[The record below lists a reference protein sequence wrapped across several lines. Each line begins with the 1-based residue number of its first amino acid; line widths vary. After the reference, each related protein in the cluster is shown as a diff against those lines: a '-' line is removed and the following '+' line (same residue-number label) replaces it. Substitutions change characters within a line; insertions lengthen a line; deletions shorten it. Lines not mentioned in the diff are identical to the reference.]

1 LRNYTA
7 RCRRMVRGAEEQ
19 ETNDNFIMQEI
30 KRNKI
35 WSINYIAGD
44 FEADSAVKEIAEATG
59 LSEICARLIRNR
71 GFKTPD
77 QAKKFLNNEEAILH
91 DPYLLKDIVPAIE
104 RIKTAI
110 EAKET
115 IAIYGD
121 YDVDGVTSVSM
132 LYLYLNAQNGGKI
145 GYYIPSREGEG
156 YGLSKGAIDKL
167 AAKGVNLIITV
178 DTGITAYE
186 EAIYAKSLGIDMV
199 VTDHHECR
207 EELPECC
214 AVVNPHRHDCTY
226 PFTELAGV
234 GVVFKLICAYEI
246 MKCREIGES
255 DILGV
260 RRICN
265 EYADLVAI
273 GTIADVMP
281 IIDENRLIVTL
292 GLSMISN
299 TKRLGLA
306 ALIDAANAPA
316 NGSSQ
321 APKKRKITSGFI
333 GYGIAPR
340 INAAGRISTA
350 SKAVELLLADTE
362 DVAKAYA
369 EELCEINRQRQIEEN
384 RIADQAYKTIE
395 KTFDPE
401 NDRVIVIED
410 DNWQH
415 GIIGIVA
422 SRITEKY
429 GLPSLLISF
438 DGATRGYP
446 SPDDVGKG
454 SGRSIKGMNL
464 VNAMNS
470 CADLLCKYGG
480 HELAAGLT
488 IERDKID
495 KFRKR
500 INEYAKEV
508 LNEENLI
515 ISLEADCELSLN
527 EVTMD
532 LVKDIYK
539 LEPFGVAN
547 PVPQFVLRNLTVDRI
562 NSIGNGKHTK
572 LVVSQNGISL
582 SAVYF
587 GMSAAKLD
595 VLEGEKIDLLVT
607 VDINEYQNVKSVQLI
622 VQDHKL
628 SEDFVSKINSEKRRF
643 EEIRAGGSF
652 LPEEN
657 IIPDRNDFVSV
668 YTLLRREAG
677 GGKTQRG
684 IRHIMAMLRQSN
696 SKQRKNYANQSD
708 SDINY
713 IKLKFIILIMYELR
727 ICGVEQLYD
736 DMYEFDM
743 YFNTSKTNIDKS
755 SILKRLRGQC
765 KNL

>member
-1 LRNYTA
+1 
-7 RCRRMVRGAEEQ
+7 MVRGVGEE
-19 ETNDNFIMQEI
+19 ENNDNFIMQEI
-30 KRNKI
+30 KRDKI
-35 WSINYIAGD
+35 WSVNYIPGD
-44 FEADSAVKEIAEATG
+44 LETDSAVKKIADATG
-59 LSEICARLIRNR
+59 LSELCARLILNR
-71 GFKTPD
+71 GFKTPE
-77 QAKKFLNNEEAILH
+77 QAKNFLNNEEAILH
-91 DPYLLKDIVPAIE
+91 DPYLLKDIVPAID
-104 RIKTAI
+104 RIRLAI
-110 EAKET
+110 DRRET
-115 IAIYGD
+115 VAIYGD

-132 LYLYLNAQNGGKI
+132 LYLYLNSQNGGKI
-145 GYYIPSREGEG
+145 GYYIPSRDGEG

-207 EELPECC
+207 EEIPECC

-226 PFTELAGV
+226 PFKELAGV
-234 GVVFKLICAYEI
+234 GVVFKLICAYE
-246 MKCREIGES
+246 MMLCRERGES
-255 DILGV
+255 DMSGV

-265 EYADLVAI
+265 EYADLAAI

-292 GLSMISN
+292 GLSMISE

-306 ALIDAANAPA
+306 ALINAANSSS

-321 APKKRKITSGFI
+321 SPKKRKITSGFI

-422 SRITEKY
+422 SRITEKF

-446 SPDDVGKG
+446 CADDMGKG

-470 CADLLCKYGG
+470 CSDLLCKYGG

-488 IERDKID
+488 IERDKIPE
-495 KFRKR
+495 FRRR
-500 INEYAKEV
+500 INEYAKSV
-508 LNEENLI
+508 LTEENLI
-515 ISLEADCELSLN
+515 IKLEADCVISLK
-527 EVTMD
+527 EATME
-532 LVKDIYK
+532 LVKDIYR

-547 PVPQFVLRNLTVDRI
+547 PVPQFVIKDLTVERI

-572 LVVSQNGISL
+572 IIVSQNGISM

-587 GMSAAKLD
+587 GMSASKFD

-607 VDINEYQNVKSVQLI
+607 VDINEYQNVKNVQLV

-628 SEDFVSKINSEKRRF
+628 SETFSLKYEADKRRF
-643 EEIRAGGSF
+643 DEIKAGGSF
-652 LPEEN
+652 MPKEN
-657 IIPDRNDFVSV
+657 VIPDRNDFAAV
-668 YTLLRREAG
+668 YTLLRQEAG
-677 GGKTQRG
+677 GGKTQRS
-684 IRHIMAMLRQSN
+684 IRHIMAMLNQNRTKHKLS
-696 SKQRKNYANQSD
+696 SSYAAESEM
-708 SDINY
+708 NY

-743 YFNTSKTNIDKS
+743 YFNTSKTSIDKS
-755 SILKRLRGQC
+755 SILRRLRGQC
-765 KNL
+765 KNF

>member
-1 LRNYTA
+1 
-7 RCRRMVRGAEEQ
+7 MH
-19 ETNDNFIMQEI
+19 EI
-30 KRNKI
+30 KRDKV
-35 WSINYIAGD
+35 WSVNYIPGD
-44 FEADSAVKEIAEATG
+44 IDVDISVKQISEATG

-77 QAKKFLNNEEAILH
+77 QAKSFLNNEEAILH

-104 RIKTAI
+104 RIRLAI
-110 EAKET
+110 DRKET
-115 IAIYGD
+115 VAIYGD

-132 LYLYLNAQNGGKI
+132 LYLYLNSQNGGKI
-145 GYYIPSREGEG
+145 GYYIPSRDGEG

-186 EAIYAKSLGIDMV
+186 EAVYAKSLGIDMV

-207 EELPECC
+207 DDLPECC

-234 GVVFKLICAYEI
+234 GVVFKLICAYE
-246 MKCREIGES
+246 MMLCRERGES
-255 DILGV
+255 DVSGV

-265 EYADLVAI
+265 EYADLAAI

-281 IIDENRLIVTL
+281 IIDENRLVVTL
-292 GLSMISN
+292 GLSMIAE

-306 ALIDAANAPA
+306 ALIDAANAST

-321 APKKRKITSGFI
+321 PPKKRKITSGFI

-340 INAAGRISTA
+340 INAAGRISNA

-362 DVAKAYA
+362 EVAKAYA

-395 KTFDPE
+395 RTFDPE

-422 SRITEKY
+422 SRITERY

-446 SPDDVGKG
+446 SHDDIGKG
-454 SGRSIKGMNL
+454 SGRSVKGMNL

-508 LNEENLI
+508 LTEENLVVR
-515 ISLEADCELSLN
+515 LEADCELSLK

-532 LVKDIYK
+532 LVKEIYR

-547 PVPQFVLRNLTVDRI
+547 AVPQFVLRDLTVERI

-572 LVVSQNGISL
+572 LVVSQNGISM

-587 GMSAAKLD
+587 GMSSSKLD

-607 VDINEYQNVKSVQLI
+607 IDINEYQNVKSVQLI
-622 VQDHKL
+622 VQDHKVP
-628 SEDFVSKINSEKRRF
+628 ENIVSQNEAEKRRF
-643 EEIRAGGSF
+643 EEIRAGANF
-652 LPEEN
+652 TPEEN
-657 IIPDRNDFVSV
+657 IIPDRNDFAAV

-677 GGKTQRG
+677 GGKTQRS
-684 IRHIMAMLRQSN
+684 IRHILSMLHQNN
-696 SKQRKNYANQSD
+696 SKQRKNGPNCFESNN
-708 SDINY
+708 INY

-743 YFNTSKTNIDKS
+743 YFNTSKTSIDKS
-755 SILKRLRGQC
+755 SILRRLRGQC

>member
-1 LRNYTA
+1 MQA
-7 RCRRMVRGAEEQ
+7 DGVRCRRTGE
-19 ETNDNFIMQEI
+19 NNYPIMQEI
-30 KRNKI
+30 KRDKI
-35 WSINYIAGD
+35 WSLKYVPGD
-44 FEADSAVKEIAEATG
+44 DAVDSAVKKIAEATG
-59 LSEICARLIRNR
+59 LSELCARLVRNR
-71 GFKTPD
+71 GFDTPD
-77 QAKKFLNNEEAILH
+77 LAKNFLNNEEAALH
-91 DPYLLKDIVPAIE
+91 DPYLLKDIEPAIE
-104 RIKTAI
+104 RIKKAV
-110 EAKET
+110 ENKET

-132 LYLYLNAQNGGKI
+132 LYLYLTAQNGGKI
-145 GYYIPSREGEG
+145 GYYIPSRDGEG
-156 YGLSKGAIDKL
+156 YGLSCNAIDKL

-186 EAIYAKSLGIDMV
+186 EAEYAKSLGIDMV

-207 EELPECC
+207 DELPDCC

-226 PFTELAGV
+226 PFSELAGV
-234 GVVFKLICAYEI
+234 GVVFKLICAYE
-246 MKCREIGES
+246 MMLCRQNEEPIENG
-255 DILGV
+255 I

-265 EYADLVAI
+265 EYADLAAI

-281 IIDENRLIVTL
+281 IIDENRLIVTE
-292 GLSMISN
+292 GLAMIAN

-306 ALIDAANAPA
+306 ALIEAANSNG

-321 APKKRKITSGFI
+321 PAKKKKITSGFI

-369 EELCEINRQRQIEEN
+369 AELCEINRQRQVEEN
-384 RIADQAYKTIE
+384 RIADQAYKTID

-438 DGATRGYP
+438 DGSTRGYP

-470 CADLLCKYGG
+470 CSDLLCKYGG

-488 IERDKID
+488 IERDKIP
-495 KFRKR
+495 KFRER
-500 INEYAKEV
+500 INEYAKSV
-508 LNEENLI
+508 LTEENLAVC
-515 ISLEADCELSLN
+515 LEADYEISLR
-527 EVTMD
+527 EITMD
-532 LVKDIYK
+532 FAKEIYK

-547 PVPQFVLRNLTVDRI
+547 PVPQFIIRNLTVERI
-562 NSIGNGKHTK
+562 NSIGNAKHTK
-572 LVVSQNGISL
+572 LVLSQNGISV

-595 VLEGEKIDLLVT
+595 VLEGEEIDLLVT
-607 VDINEYQNVKSVQLI
+607 VDINEYQNMRTVQLI

-628 SEDFVSKINSEKRRF
+628 AESHMAKINAEKKRF
-643 EEIRAGGSF
+643 EEIRGGGSF
-652 LPEEN
+652 LPTEN
-657 IIPDRNDFVSV
+657 VIPDRNDFAAV
-668 YTLLRREAG
+668 YTLLRREAAG
-677 GGKTQRG
+677 GVIQLS
-684 IRHIMAMLRQSN
+684 IRHIMAMLNQGN
-696 SKQRKNYANQSD
+696 SKNRKFGQLYTGTN
-708 SDINY
+708 INY
-713 IKLKFIILIMYELR
+713 IKLKFIILIMYELK
-727 ICGVEQLYD
+727 ICGVENLHD

-743 YFNTSKTNIDKS
+743 YFNSSKTSIDKS
-755 SILKRLRGQC
+755 SILRRLRGQC
-765 KNL
+765 KTFNAP